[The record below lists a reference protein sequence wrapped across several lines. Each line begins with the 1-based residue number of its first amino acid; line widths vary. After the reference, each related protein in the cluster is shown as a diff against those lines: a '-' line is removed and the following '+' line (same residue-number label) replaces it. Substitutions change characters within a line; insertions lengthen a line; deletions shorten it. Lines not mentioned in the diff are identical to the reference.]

1 MLMERLK
8 ALMGSRVGLFAKKLM
23 DDQAP
28 NLAALLAWG
37 TLSALLPLLL
47 GVLSLI
53 GLVLRDPERLDKMY
67 GTLLTLL
74 PPEMAT
80 MLGGVL
86 GAMRQSPAG
95 LAGIVALLLLLVN
108 GSNFFSN
115 MASVFDQA
123 YHVQPRNFLM
133 ERLIA
138 LAMLIVTAAL
148 LGVFTLATGLDTLID
163 ALPGS
168 LPIGPVL
175 GKLVGWSLSIVSAF
189 LMFLL
194 VYRVLPNT
202 RQIMRETIPG
212 ALLSTVLALVISQ
225 VFPLYV
231 TLFPPNQAYAV
242 FGVFLVFTFWLY
254 LVGFVFVLGAELN
267 AFLQQPTRSV
277 ALAEATAS
285 AEQGR
290 AEYELGPGHVRARS
304 TGQAPAV
311 SSLSVSGEGSAQDQI
326 EAQQGEARHEPV
338 PRDRGVSPRE
348 HGIAGHVLGFIGL
361 IVAVVMLRGQTAK
374 PKGERGVA

>member
-8 ALMGSRVGLFAKKLM
+8 ALQQRKNSRVGLFAKKLM

-47 GVLSLI
+47 GVLSLL
-53 GLVLRDPERLDKMY
+53 GLVLRDPERLNKLS
-67 GTLLTLL
+67 GTLLALL
-74 PPEMAT
+74 PSEMAT
-80 MLGGVL
+80 LLGGVL
-86 GAMRQSPAG
+86 EKMQQSPAG
-95 LAGIVALLLLLVN
+95 LAGVVALLLLLVN

-123 YHVQPRNFLM
+123 YHVQPRNFLL
-133 ERLIA
+133 ERLVA

-148 LGVFTLATGLDTLID
+148 LGVSTLATGLVSLVD

-175 GKLVGWSLSIVSAF
+175 GRLVGWSLSIVSVF

-194 VYRVLPNT
+194 VYRVLPNA
-202 RQIMRETIPG
+202 RQSAREVIPG

-225 VFPLYV
+225 VFPLYL

-267 AFLQQPTRSV
+267 AFLLQPARSV

-290 AEYELGPGHVRARS
+290 AEYELAPGEVRAK
-304 TGQAPAV
+304 
-311 SSLSVSGEGSAQDQI
+311 SS
-326 EAQQGEARHEPV
+326 
-338 PRDRGVSPRE
+338 
-348 HGIAGHVLGFIGL
+348 GHFLGFIGL
-361 IVAVVMLRGQTAK
+361 IVAAVMLRGQTTK
-374 PKGERGVA
+374 PKNERGVA